1 MVASSSICL
10 MVCCSWCS
18 LFPGSCAG
26 KRIVSQEPLN
36 KARNRLC
43 LITLPFTKKRYCQHW
58 WTGVHCTTNHNSQNG
73 KLLLW
78 WLGRTLSSVLHLCNV
93 VSPPTIAIYSSDV
106 AVQFMQLQGVA
117 TACQICPMCALHLP
131 THYRSTLQKVTVYSM
146 WSMMTILHA
155 KASVSSYC

>member
-18 LFPGSCAG
+18 LFPGSCTG

-43 LITLPFTKKRYCQHW
+43 LITLSFTKKFAILTVVLSSTMH
-58 WTGVHCTTNHNSQNG
+58 TSPPVLAIS
-73 KLLLW
+73 LLW

-93 VSPPTIAIYSSDV
+93 VPPPIYSPDV

-131 THYRSTLQKVTVYSM
+131 THYRSTL
-146 WSMMTILHA
+146 
-155 KASVSSYC
+155 